1 MAARD
6 GDPKT
11 SRQDVM
17 ASASDM
23 FVPHVEARAFR
34 ELYTDRRA
42 AGSGCGSSASRRPSI
57 GDGLRAGLRRSGPGY
72 RAHAIDRRQRKVASR
87 SGHWGGTDRATA
99 PVGNKRRQ
107 S

>member
-17 ASASDM
+17 ASASDI
-23 FVPHVEARAFR
+23 FVAHIEARAFG
-34 ELYTDRRA
+34 ELPTDRRA
-42 AGSGCGSSASRRPSI
+42 AGSGCGSAASRKPSI
-57 GDGLRAGLRRSGPGY
+57 GDRLRAGLRRSGTGY
-72 RAHAIDRRQRKVASR
+72 RAHATDRRQRKVANP

-99 PVGNKRRQ
+99 SVCNKRR
-107 S
+107 